1 MREHDTKVWKEM
13 FFNEMENEQV
23 IKRMKND
30 RRNGEKLVATS
41 VEKRKDGKKK

>member
-1 MREHDTKVWKEM
+1 M

-41 VEKRKDGKKK
+41 VEKREDGKKNKK

>member
-1 MREHDTKVWKEM
+1 MSK
-13 FFNEMENEQV
+13 V

-41 VEKRKDGKKK
+41 VEKRNDEKKKKRELRECRVW